1 MQEDVACVLLAII
14 EGLDEHMQWPDEQ
27 TNSLVLSMTVLEL
40 QMLRNIKFLPLV
52 DHSGHFIFKRL
63 SLGNNDREVYTT
75 SLIYLYEDEFFKG
88 SVHFHRLCL

>member
-1 MQEDVACVLLAII
+1 
-14 EGLDEHMQWPDEQ
+14 
-27 TNSLVLSMTVLEL
+27 
-40 QMLRNIKFLPLV
+40 MLRNIKFLPLV